1 MPAPGVCLNIVS
13 ERNLKDGQ
21 GSPNN
26 PEKFLDQDFHQLKQ
40 FCLKGRLRFVDNL
53 FLPEM
58 KSIGLGPLKRGDLRR
73 VVWKRPHELVP
84 NPVYIVQGASRFDFI
99 QGRLGNCWFL
109 ASVGALT
116 FQKPI
121 MKQVINDEQS
131 FSVDYAGIFHFKF
144 WRFGSWLDVVID
156 DKLPTIDGRLVF
168 VQSKTPNEFWPAL
181 LEKAYAKVCGSYA
194 DMDAGSISEAL
205 MDFTGGPHMT
215 IKLSDASGKL
225 WETMRRASQSESLM
239 GCGTPGGQAGLL
251 QNNVLPSG
259 LVEMHAYTVTGV
271 AEVVCKG
278 RPVKLVRIFNPW
290 GHGEWNRDWSDRSPL
305 WKLVRPEDQ
314 KYKVVLDNGEFWMSM
329 EDFCRNFSDLD
340 ICCSDVNVLT
350 GSHSSSWKTEVH
362 RGQWVLGTTAGGCSD
377 DIDSF
382 SRNPQFH
389 VTLKEPV
396 EGPRDESSPNLLVSL
411 IQKSHK
417 RNRHL
422 ATNFHI
428 GFNIYEVPAHL
439 KDQREKFPA
448 SFFRNARLVGKNESY
463 INTREIMEFFRFKA
477 GEYLIVPST
486 YKPNEAASFLL
497 TVYSKTEAIIKDSSG
512 YGMTRKKMIPR
523 DNDESFQLFPQYA
536 DKYGEVDAERLQ
548 RLLNE
553 NLYAGHSQKKTG
565 FSLDLCKSLVALMDV
580 SSNIRLSVTGRLSE
594 FECLRL
600 WKRAVFLKD
609 IFYGKDVSRTGS
621 LSLNELRNAL
631 TITGFVLSDSMLNL
645 MALRYGD
652 SNGEITL
659 ENFIVLVLRMDC
671 MAKTFK
677 RLSAGGP
684 NMMLGENE
692 WMHLTM
698 YS

>member
-1 MPAPGVCLNIVS
+1 MPAPGVCLNISS

-26 PEKFLDQDFHQLKQ
+26 PEKFLNQDFHQLQQ
-40 FCLKGRLRFVDNL
+40 FCLKERLRFVDNL
-53 FLPEM
+53 FPPEM
-58 KSIGLGPLKRGDLRR
+58 KSIGLGSLAREDLQR
-73 VVWKRPHELVP
+73 VVWRRPHELVP
-84 NPVYIVQGASRFDFI
+84 NPVYIVQGASRFDII
-99 QGRLGNCWFL
+99 QGVLGNCWFL

-116 FQKPI
+116 SQKQI
-121 MKQVINDEQS
+121 MKQVINEEQN

-144 WRFGSWLDVVID
+144 WRFGSWVDVVID
-156 DKLPTIDGRLVF
+156 DKLPTIDGQLVF
-168 VQSKTPNEFWPAL
+168 VHSKTPNEFWPAL

-194 DMDAGSISEAL
+194 DMSMGSISEAL

-215 IKLSDASGKL
+215 IKLSEASGKL
-225 WETMRRASQSESLM
+225 WDTMRRAGQSESLM
-239 GCGTPGGQAGLL
+239 GCGTPGGQAGQLK
-251 QNNVLPSG
+251 NKVLPNG
-259 LVEMHAYTVTGV
+259 LVEMHAYAITGV

-278 RPVKLVRIFNPW
+278 RPVKLVRVFNPW
-290 GHGEWNRDWSDRSPL
+290 GHGEWNGDWSDRSPL
-305 WKLVRPEDQ
+305 WELVRPEDQ
-314 KYKVVLDNGEFWMSM
+314 KHNVVLDNGEFWMSM
-329 EDFCRNFSDLD
+329 EDFCRNFSELD
-340 ICCSDVNVLT
+340 ICCSDVNVLA

-362 RGQWVLGTTAGGCSD
+362 RGQWVLGTTAGGCSK

-382 SRNPQFH
+382 SRNPQFR

-396 EGPRDESSPNLLVSL
+396 DDPGDKSSPNLLVSL

-428 GFNIYEVPAHL
+428 GFSIYEVPAHL
-439 KDQREKFPA
+439 KDQREKYSA
-448 SFFRNARLVGKNESY
+448 SFFKTNPIGKIQTFLNAREV
-463 INTREIMEFFRFKA
+463 MEFFRFKA

-486 YKPNEAASFLL
+486 FKPYEAASFLL
-497 TVYSKTEAIIKDSSG
+497 TVYSKTQAIIEDSSG
-512 YGMTRKKMIPR
+512 YGITRTKMIPR
-523 DNDESFQLFPQYA
+523 DNDESFQLFLQYA
-536 DKYGEVDAERLQ
+536 DKFGEVDAERLQ

-553 NLYAGHSQKKTG
+553 NLYAGHSQKKG
-565 FSLDLCKSLVALMDV
+565 FSLDLCKSLVALMD
-580 SSNIRLSVTGRLSE
+580 LSVTGSLSE

-600 WKRAVFLKD
+600 WKQVVFQRD
-609 IFYGKDVSRTGS
+609 IFYDMDVSRTGS
-621 LSLNELRNAL
+621 LSLNELRNAFEV
-631 TITGFVLSDSMLNL
+631 TGFVLSDSMLNL

-659 ENFIVLVLRMDC
+659 ENFIMLVLRMNC

-677 RLSAGGP
+677 RLAAGGP

-698 YS
+698 YM

>member
-1 MPAPGVCLNIVS
+1 MPAPGVCLNILS

-26 PEKFLDQDFHQLKQ
+26 PEKFLDQDFHQLQ
-40 FCLKGRLRFVDNL
+40 QLCLKERLRFVDNL
-53 FLPEM
+53 FPPEM
-58 KSIGLGPLKRGDLRR
+58 KSIGLVSLRR
-73 VVWKRPHELVP
+73 EDLHRVEWRRPHDLAA
-84 NPVYIVQGASRFDFI
+84 NPLYIVQGASRFDI
-99 QGRLGNCWFL
+99 VQGILGNCWFL

-116 FQKPI
+116 SQKRI
-121 MKQVINDEQS
+121 MKQVLNDEQS

-144 WRFGSWLDVVID
+144 WRFGSWVDVVID

-168 VQSKTPNEFWPAL
+168 VHSKTPNEFWPAL

-194 DMDAGSISEAL
+194 DMDAGNISEAL

-215 IKLSDASGKL
+215 IKLSEASGKL
-225 WETMRRASQSESLM
+225 WDALRRAGQSESLM

-251 QNNVLPSG
+251 QNNVLPNG

-271 AEVVCKG
+271 VEVVCKG
-278 RPVKLVRIFNPW
+278 HPVKLVRIFNPW
-290 GHGEWNRDWSDRSPL
+290 GHGEWNGDWSDRSPL
-305 WKLVRPEDQ
+305 WERVRPEDQ

-329 EDFCRNFSDLD
+329 EDFCRNYSDLD
-340 ICCSDVNVLT
+340 LCCSDASVLA

-362 RGQWVLGTTAGGCSD
+362 RGQWVLGTTAGGCSND
-377 DIDSF
+377 LNSF
-382 SRNPQFH
+382 SMNPQFR
-389 VTLKEPV
+389 VTLKETV
-396 EGPRDESSPNLLVSL
+396 EDPRDESSPNLLVSL

-439 KDQREKFPA
+439 KDQGEKFPA
-448 SFFRNARLVGKNESY
+448 SFFRNAHLVGKNESY
-463 INTREIMEFFRFKA
+463 INAREIVEFFRFKA

-486 YKPNEAASFLL
+486 FQPNEAASFLL
-497 TVYSKTEAIIKDSSG
+497 TVYSKTEAVIEDSSG

-536 DKYGEVDAERLQ
+536 DKYGEVDVERLQ
-548 RLLNE
+548 KLLND
-553 NLYAGHSQKKTG
+553 NLYAGRSRKTTG
-565 FSLDLCKSLVALMDV
+565 FSLDLCKSLVALMD
-580 SSNIRLSVTGRLSE
+580 LSVTGRLSE

-621 LSLNELRNAL
+621 LSLNELRSAL
-631 TITGFVLSDSMLNL
+631 VITGFVLSDSMLNL

-677 RLSAGGP
+677 RISAGGP
-684 NMMLGENE
+684 NMTLGENE
-692 WMHLTM
+692 WMHLTL

>member
-1 MPAPGVCLNIVS
+1 MPAPGVCLNILS
-13 ERNLKDGQ
+13 ERHLKDGQ

-26 PEKFLDQDFHQLKQ
+26 PEKFLDQDFHRLKQ
-40 FCLKGRLRFVDNL
+40 FCQKERLRFVDNL
-53 FLPEM
+53 FPPEM
-58 KSIGLGPLKRGDLRR
+58 KSIGLGPLKREDLWR

-116 FQKPI
+116 FQEQI
-121 MKQVINDEQS
+121 MKHIIHDEQN

-144 WRFGSWLDVVID
+144 WRFGSWVDVVID
-156 DKLPTIDGRLVF
+156 DKLPTVDGRLVF

-205 MDFTGGPHMT
+205 MDFTGGPHMN
-215 IKLSDASGKL
+215 IKLSQDSGKL
-225 WETMRRASQSESLM
+225 WDAMRRAGQSESLM

-251 QNNVLPSG
+251 QNNVLPNG

-271 AEVVCKG
+271 TEVVCKG

-290 GHGEWNRDWSDRSPL
+290 GHGEWNRDWSDGSPL
-305 WKLVRPEDQ
+305 WDLVRPEDQ
-314 KYKVVLDNGEFWMSM
+314 KHKVVLDNGEFWMSLD
-329 EDFCRNFSDLD
+329 DFCRNFSDMD
-340 ICCSDVNVLT
+340 ICCSDVNVFT

-362 RGQWVLGTTAGGCSD
+362 KGQWVLGTTAGGCSN
-377 DIDSF
+377 DIDRF
-382 SRNPQFH
+382 SRNPQFR
-389 VTLKEPV
+389 VTLKESA
-396 EGPRDESSPNLLVSL
+396 EDTRDENSPNLLVSL

-428 GFNIYEVPAHL
+428 GFNIYEIPAHL
-439 KDQREKFPA
+439 KDQSGKFPA
-448 SFFRNARLVGKNESY
+448 SFFRNARLAGKNESY
-463 INTREIMEFFRFKA
+463 INAREIIEFFRFKA

-486 YKPNEAASFLL
+486 FKPNEAASFLL
-497 TVYSKTEAIIKDSSG
+497 TVYSKTEAIIEDSSG
-512 YGMTRKKMIPR
+512 YGMTRTKIIPR

-553 NLYAGHSQKKTG
+553 NLHAGHSQKTAG
-565 FSLDLCKSLVALMDV
+565 FSLDLCKSMVALMD
-580 SSNIRLSVTGRLSE
+580 LSVTGRLSE

-600 WKRAVFLKD
+600 WKRVVFLKD
-609 IFYGKDVSRTGS
+609 IFYGMDVSHTGS
-621 LSLNELRNAL
+621 LSLNELTNAL
-631 TITGFVLSDSMLNL
+631 KVAGFVLSDSMLNL
-645 MALRYGD
+645 MAVRYGD
-652 SNGEITL
+652 SGGEITL
-659 ENFIVLVLRMDC
+659 ENFVALVLRMDC

>member
-1 MPAPGVCLNIVS
+1 MPAPGVCLNILK

-21 GSPNN
+21 GSLNN
-26 PEKFLDQDFHQLKQ
+26 PEKFLDQDFQRYKQL
-40 FCLKGRLRFVDNL
+40 CLKERLRFTDSL
-53 FLPEM
+53 FPPEM
-58 KSIGLGPLKRGDLRR
+58 KSIGFGPLRRDDLWR
-73 VVWKRPHELVP
+73 VVWKRPHELVQ
-84 NPVYIVQGASRFDFI
+84 NPVYIVQGASRFDFL

-116 FQKPI
+116 FQRQF
-121 MKQVINDEQS
+121 MKQVIHEEQS
-131 FSVDYAGIFHFKF
+131 FSEDYAGIFHFKF
-144 WRFGSWLDVVID
+144 WRFGSWVDVIID
-156 DKLPTIDGRLVF
+156 DKLPTIDGQLIF

-194 DMDAGSISEAL
+194 DMDAGNISEAL

-215 IKLSDASGKL
+215 IKLSEPSEKL
-225 WETMRRASQSESLM
+225 WDIMRRASQSESLM
-239 GCGTPGGQAGLL
+239 GCGTRGGEAGLL
-251 QNNVLPSG
+251 QNNVLPNG

-290 GHGEWNRDWSDRSPL
+290 GHGEWNRDWSDKSPL
-305 WKLVRPEDQ
+305 WEHVRPEDQ

-329 EDFCRNFSDLD
+329 EDFCKNYSDLD
-340 ICCSDVNVLT
+340 ICCSDVNVLA
-350 GSHSSSWKTEVH
+350 GSHSSSWETEVH
-362 RGQWVLGTTAGGCSD
+362 KGQWVTGTTAGGCSN

-382 SRNPQFH
+382 SRNPQFR
-389 VTLKEPV
+389 VTLKETG
-396 EGPRDESSPNLLVSL
+396 ENPREESSTNLLVSL
-411 IQKSHK
+411 MQKSHK

-428 GFNIYEVPAHL
+428 GFNIYEVPTHL

-448 SFFRNARLVGKNESY
+448 SFFRNARLVGRNESY
-463 INTREIMEFFRFKA
+463 INAREIMELFPFKA

-486 YKPNEAASFLL
+486 FQPNEAASFLL
-497 TVYSKTEAIIKDSSG
+497 TVYSKTKASIEDTSG
-512 YGMTRKKMIPR
+512 YGITRTKIIPR
-523 DNDESFQLFPQYA
+523 DNDESFQLFSKYA
-536 DKYGEVDAERLQ
+536 DKYGEVDAEGLQ
-548 RLLNE
+548 KLLNE
-553 NLYAGHSQKKTG
+553 NLYAGHSQKTRG
-565 FSLDLCKSLVALMDV
+565 FSLDLCKSMVALMD
-580 SSNIRLSVTGRLSE
+580 LSVTGRLSE

-600 WKRAVFLKD
+600 WNRAVFLKD
-609 IFYGKDVSRTGS
+609 IFYAKDVSHTGS
-621 LSLNELRNAL
+621 LSLNELQNAL
-631 TITGFVLSDSMLNL
+631 RVAGFILSDSMLNL
-645 MALRYGD
+645 MALRYGA

-677 RLSAGGP
+677 RLSTGGP

>member
-1 MPAPGVCLNIVS
+1 MPAPGVCLNISS

-26 PEKFLDQDFHQLKQ
+26 PEKFLDQDFHRLQQ
-40 FCLKGRLRFVDNL
+40 FCLKERLRFVDNL
-53 FLPEM
+53 FPPEM
-58 KSIGLGPLKRGDLRR
+58 KSIGLGSLAREDLQR
-73 VVWKRPHELVP
+73 VVWRRPHELVP
-84 NPVYIVQGASRFDFI
+84 NPVYIVQGASRFDII
-99 QGRLGNCWFL
+99 QGVLGNCWFL

-116 FQKPI
+116 SQKQI
-121 MKQVINDEQS
+121 MKQVINEEQN

-144 WRFGSWLDVVID
+144 WRFGSWVDVVID
-156 DKLPTIDGRLVF
+156 DKLPTIDGQLVF
-168 VQSKTPNEFWPAL
+168 VHSKTPNEFWPAL

-194 DMDAGSISEAL
+194 DMSMGSISEAL

-215 IKLSDASGKL
+215 IKLSEASGKL
-225 WETMRRASQSESLM
+225 WDTMRRAGQSESLM
-239 GCGTPGGQAGLL
+239 GCGTPGGQAGQL
-251 QNNVLPSG
+251 NNKVLPNG
-259 LVEMHAYTVTGV
+259 LVEMHAYAITGV
-271 AEVVCKG
+271 AEVVCKR
-278 RPVKLVRIFNPW
+278 RPVKLVRVFNPW
-290 GHGEWNRDWSDRSPL
+290 GHGEWNGDWSDRSPL
-305 WKLVRPEDQ
+305 WELVRPEDQ
-314 KYKVVLDNGEFWMSM
+314 KYNVVLDNGEFWMSM
-329 EDFCRNFSDLD
+329 EDFCRNFSELD
-340 ICCSDVNVLT
+340 ICCSDVNVLA

-362 RGQWVLGTTAGGCSD
+362 RGQWVLGTTAGGCSKD
-377 DIDSF
+377 TDSF
-382 SRNPQFH
+382 SRNPQFR

-396 EGPRDESSPNLLVSL
+396 DDPGDKSSPNLLVSL

-428 GFNIYEVPAHL
+428 GFSIYEVPAHL
-439 KDQREKFPA
+439 KDQREKYSA
-448 SFFRNARLVGKNESY
+448 SFFKTNPIGKIKTFLNAREV
-463 INTREIMEFFRFKA
+463 MEFFRFKA

-486 YKPNEAASFLL
+486 FKPNEAASFLL
-497 TVYSKTEAIIKDSSG
+497 TVYSKTQAIIEDSSG
-512 YGMTRKKMIPR
+512 YGITRTKMIPR
-523 DNDESFQLFPQYA
+523 DNDESFQLFLQYA

-553 NLYAGHSQKKTG
+553 NLYAGHSQKKG
-565 FSLDLCKSLVALMDV
+565 FSLDLCKSLVALMD
-580 SSNIRLSVTGRLSE
+580 LSVTGSLSE

-600 WKRAVFLKD
+600 WKQVVFQRD
-609 IFYGKDVSRTGS
+609 IFYDMDVSRTGS
-621 LSLNELRNAL
+621 LSLKELRNAFEV
-631 TITGFVLSDSMLNL
+631 TGFVLSDSMLNL

-659 ENFIVLVLRMDC
+659 ENFIMLVLRMNC

-677 RLSAGGP
+677 RLAAGGP

>member
-1 MPAPGVCLNIVS
+1 MPAPGVCLNILS

-26 PEKFLDQDFHQLKQ
+26 PEKFLDQDFHRLKQ
-40 FCLKGRLRFVDNL
+40 FCLKERLRFVDNL
-53 FLPEM
+53 FPPEM
-58 KSIGLGPLKRGDLRR
+58 KSISLGPLKHEDLQR
-73 VVWKRPHELVP
+73 VVWRRPHELVP
-84 NPVYIVQGASRFDFI
+84 NPVYIVDGASRFDII
-99 QGRLGNCWFL
+99 QGVLGNCWFL

-116 FQKPI
+116 FQKQI
-121 MKQVINDEQS
+121 KKQIINDEQN

-144 WRFGSWLDVVID
+144 WRFGSWVDVVID
-156 DKLPTIDGRLVF
+156 DKLPAIDGHLIF
-168 VQSKTPNEFWPAL
+168 VHSKTPNEFWPAL

-194 DMDAGSISEAL
+194 DMDMGSISEAL
-205 MDFTGGPHMT
+205 MDFTGRPHMT
-215 IKLSDASGKL
+215 IKLNDVSGKL
-225 WETMRRASQSESLM
+225 WDTMRRAGQSESLM

-251 QNNVLPSG
+251 KNKVLPNG
-259 LVEMHAYTVTGV
+259 LVEMHAYAITGV

-278 RPVKLVRIFNPW
+278 HPVKLVRIFNPW
-290 GHGEWNRDWSDRSPL
+290 GNGEWNRDWSDKSPL
-305 WKLVRPEDQ
+305 WELVRPEDQ
-314 KYKVVLDNGEFWMSM
+314 KHNVVLDNGEFWMSV

-340 ICCSDVNVLT
+340 ICCSDVKVLT
-350 GSHSSSWKTEVH
+350 GSYSSSWKTEVH
-362 RGQWVLGTTAGGCSD
+362 RGQWVLGTTAGGCSN

-382 SRNPQFH
+382 SSNPQFR
-389 VTLKEPV
+389 VTLKETV
-396 EGPRDESSPNLLVSL
+396 EDPKDESSPNLLVSL

-439 KDQREKFPA
+439 KDRREKFPA
-448 SFFRNARLVGKNESY
+448 SFFKTNPIGKTKTFFNAREV
-463 INTREIMEFFRFKA
+463 MEFFRFKA

-486 YKPNEAASFLL
+486 FQPNEAASFLL
-497 TVYSKTEAIIKDSSG
+497 TVYSKTEAIIEDKSG
-512 YGMTRKKMIPR
+512 YGMTRTKMIPR
-523 DNDESFQLFPQYA
+523 DNDESFQLFLQYA
-536 DKYGEVDAERLQ
+536 DKYGEVDDEGLQ

-553 NLYAGHSQKKTG
+553 NLYAGHSQRTTG
-565 FSLDLCKSLVALMDV
+565 FSLDLCKSLVALMD
-580 SSNIRLSVTGRLSE
+580 LSVTGRLSE

-600 WKRAVFLKD
+600 WKRIVFQRD
-609 IFYGKDVSRTGS
+609 IFYDMDVSRTGS

-631 TITGFVLSDSMLNL
+631 KVTGFVLSDSMLNL

-659 ENFIVLVLRMDC
+659 ENFIVLILRMDC

-677 RLSAGGP
+677 RLAAGGP

>member
-1 MPAPGVCLNIVS
+1 MPAPGVCLNILS
-13 ERNLKDGQ
+13 ERNVKDGL
-21 GSPNN
+21 GTPDK
-26 PEKFLDQDFHQLKQ
+26 PERFLDQDFHWLKQ
-40 FCLKGRLRFVDNL
+40 FCLKEKLRFIDNL
-53 FLPEM
+53 FPPEM
-58 KSIGLGPLKRGDLRR
+58 KSIGFGPLKSEELWR
-73 VVWKRPHELVP
+73 VVWRRPHELVP
-84 NPVYIVQGASRFDFI
+84 NPVYIVQGTSRFDFI

-116 FQKPI
+116 FQKRI
-121 MKQVINDEQS
+121 MKQVIQDDQN

-144 WRFGSWLDVVID
+144 WRFGSWVDVVID

-168 VQSKTPNEFWPAL
+168 VQSKTANEFWPAL

-194 DMDAGSISEAL
+194 DMDAGNISEAI

-215 IKLSDASGKL
+215 IKLSEASDKL
-225 WETMRRASQSESLM
+225 WDAMRRASQSESLM

-251 QNNVLPSG
+251 QNNVLPNG

-271 AEVVCKG
+271 AEVVCRG

-290 GHGEWNRDWSDRSPL
+290 GQGEWNRDWSDRSPL
-305 WKLVRPEDQ
+305 WQLVRPEDQ

-329 EDFCRNFSDLD
+329 EDFCKNFSDLD
-340 ICCSDVNVLT
+340 ICCSDVNVLA
-350 GSHSSSWKTEVH
+350 GSHSSSWKIEVH
-362 RGQWVLGTTAGGCSD
+362 KRQWVIGTTAGGCSND
-377 DIDSF
+377 LESF
-382 SRNPQFH
+382 SKNPQFR
-389 VTLKEPV
+389 VTLKQTV
-396 EGPRDESSPNLLVSL
+396 EDPRDESSPNLLVSL

-448 SFFRNARLVGKNESY
+448 SFFRNTRLVGKNESY
-463 INTREIMEFFRFKA
+463 INAREIMEFFRFKA
-477 GEYLIVPST
+477 GDYVIVPST
-486 YKPNEAASFLL
+486 FKPNEASSFLL
-497 TVYSKTEAIIKDSSG
+497 TVYSKTEAVIEDSSG
-512 YGMTRKKMIPR
+512 YGITRTKVIPR
-523 DNDESFQLFPQYA
+523 DNDDSFQLFLQYA
-536 DKYGEVDAERLQ
+536 DKYGEVDAEQLQ

-553 NLYAGHSQKKTG
+553 NLYEGHSQKTKG
-565 FSLDLCKSLVALMDV
+565 FSLDLCKSMVALMD
-580 SSNIRLSVTGRLSE
+580 LSVTGRLSE

-609 IFYGKDVSRTGS
+609 IFYGVDVSRTGS
-621 LSLNELRNAL
+621 LSLNELRNVLKVA
-631 TITGFVLSDSMLNL
+631 GFILSDSMLNL

-652 SNGEITL
+652 SSGEITL
-659 ENFIVLVLRMDC
+659 ENFVVLVLRMDC

-692 WMHLTM
+692 WMHLTL

>member
-40 FCLKGRLRFVDNL
+40 FCLKERLRFVDNL
-53 FLPEM
+53 FPPEI
-58 KSIGLGPLKRGDLRR
+58 KSIGLGSLAREDLQR
-73 VVWKRPHELVP
+73 VVWRRPHELVP
-84 NPVYIVQGASRFDFI
+84 NPVYIVHGASRFDII
-99 QGRLGNCWFL
+99 QGVLGNCWFL

-116 FQKPI
+116 SQKRI
-121 MKQVINDEQS
+121 MKQVISDEQS

-144 WRFGSWLDVVID
+144 WRYGSWVDVVID
-156 DKLPTIDGRLVF
+156 DKLPTFDGRLIF
-168 VQSKTPNEFWPAL
+168 VHSKTPNEFWPAL

-194 DMDAGSISEAL
+194 DMDIGSISEAL

-225 WETMRRASQSESLM
+225 WETMRRAGQSESLM
-239 GCGTPGGQAGLL
+239 GCGTPGGAGLL
-251 QNNVLPSG
+251 KNKVLANG
-259 LVEMHAYTVTGV
+259 LVEMHAYAITGV

-278 RPVKLVRIFNPW
+278 HPVKLVRIFNPW
-290 GHGEWNRDWSDRSPL
+290 GDGEWNRDWSDRSPL
-305 WKLVRPEDQ
+305 WELVRPEDQ
-314 KYKVVLDNGEFWMSM
+314 KYNVVLDNGEFWMSM

-340 ICCSDVNVLT
+340 ICCSDVNFLA
-350 GSHSSSWKTEVH
+350 GSYSSSWKTEVH
-362 RGQWVLGTTAGGCSD
+362 RGQWVLGTTAGGCSN

-396 EGPRDESSPNLLVSL
+396 EDPRDESSPNLLVSL

-428 GFNIYEVPAHL
+428 GFNIYEL
-439 KDQREKFPA
+439 KNQREKYPA
-448 SFFRNARLVGKNESY
+448 SFFKTNPIGKTKTFLNAREV
-463 INTREIMEFFRFKA
+463 MEFFRFKA

-486 YKPNEAASFLL
+486 FLPNEAASFLL
-497 TVYSKTEAIIKDSSG
+497 TVYSKTETIIEDSSG
-512 YGMTRKKMIPR
+512 YGMTRTKMIPR
-523 DNDESFQLFPQYA
+523 DNDESFQLFLQYA
-536 DKYGEVDAERLQ
+536 DEYGEVDAERLQ

-553 NLYAGHSQKKTG
+553 NLHAGHSQKKTG
-565 FSLDLCKSLVALMDV
+565 FSLDLCKSLVALMD
-580 SSNIRLSVTGRLSE
+580 LSVTGRLSE

-600 WKRAVFLKD
+600 WKRAVFQRD
-609 IFYGKDVSRTGS
+609 IFYDMDVSHTGS

-631 TITGFVLSDSMLNL
+631 KVTGFVLSDSMLNL

-677 RLSAGGP
+677 RLAAGGP
-684 NMMLGENE
+684 DMMLGENE
-692 WMHLTM
+692 VMFFIQIFN
-698 YS
+698 

>member
-1 MPAPGVCLNIVS
+1 MPAPGVCLNILS

-26 PEKFLDQDFHQLKQ
+26 PERFLDQDFHQFKQ
-40 FCLKGRLRFVDNL
+40 FCLKERLRFRDNL
-53 FLPEM
+53 FPPEM
-58 KSIGLGPLKRGDLRR
+58 KSIGFGPLKREELWK

-84 NPVYIVQGASRFDFI
+84 NPVYIVQGTSRFDFL

-109 ASVGALT
+109 ASVGSLT
-116 FQKPI
+116 FQKRI
-121 MKQVINDEQS
+121 MKQVIQDEQN

-144 WRFGSWLDVVID
+144 WRFGSWVDVVID

-194 DMDAGSISEAL
+194 DMDAGNISEAL
-205 MDFTGGPHMT
+205 MDFTGGPHVT
-215 IKLSDASGKL
+215 IKLSEASDKL
-225 WETMRRASQSESLM
+225 WDTMKRASQSEYLM
-239 GCGTPGGQAGLL
+239 GCGTPGGQAGLI
-251 QNNVLPSG
+251 QNNVLPNG

-271 AEVVCKG
+271 TEVVCRG

-290 GHGEWNRDWSDRSPL
+290 GQGEWNRDWSDRSPL
-305 WKLVRPEDQ
+305 WEFVRPEDQ
-314 KYKVVLDNGEFWMSM
+314 KLKVVLDNGEFWMSV
-329 EDFCRNFSDLD
+329 EDFCRNFSDVD
-340 ICCSDVNVLT
+340 ICCLDVNVLA

-362 RGQWVLGTTAGGCSD
+362 KGQWVNGTTAGGCPD
-377 DIDSF
+377 NLESF
-382 SRNPQFH
+382 SKNPQFR
-389 VTLKEPV
+389 VTLKETV
-396 EGPRDESSPNLLVSL
+396 EDPRDERSPNLLVSL

-422 ATNFHI
+422 ATNFYI
-428 GFNIYEVPAHL
+428 GFKIYEVPAHL

-448 SFFRNARLVGKNESY
+448 SFFRNTRLVGTNEAF
-463 INTREIMEFFRFKA
+463 INAREIMEFFRFKA

-486 YKPNEAASFLL
+486 FQPNEASSFLL
-497 TVYSKTEAIIKDSSG
+497 TVYSKTEAVIEDSSG
-512 YGMTRKKMIPR
+512 YGITRTKMIPR
-523 DNDESFQLFPQYA
+523 DNDDTFQLFLQYA

-548 RLLNE
+548 KLLNE
-553 NLYAGHSQKKTG
+553 NLYAGHSQKTTG
-565 FSLDLCKSLVALMDV
+565 FSLDLCKSMVALMD
-580 SSNIRLSVTGRLSE
+580 LSVTGRLSE

-609 IFYGKDVSRTGS
+609 IFYGMDVSHTGS

-631 TITGFVLSDSMLNL
+631 KAAGFVLSDSMLNL

-652 SNGEITL
+652 AGGEITL
-659 ENFIVLVLRMDC
+659 ENFVVLVLRMDC

-677 RLSAGGP
+677 RLAAGRP

-692 WMHLTM
+692 WMHLTL